1 MIGIQEILPI
11 KLYRFHYEGDL
22 DSVIDYV
29 FELTHQQHE
38 EWGLLNVKAPN
49 PLSVMNILTPD
60 FMKRFPEVFKF
71 MLDSVNEVTEY
82 EKWQHPE
89 MFMSQIWTNLQRHP
103 DQGHTRHTHPN
114 AVWSS
119 LFNVYAHEPNHVTI
133 FHSGTP
139 SGDEDAAYSQ
149 HHYTNK
155 RFHPEAARMLQQ
167 SPEGPTDRVNFE
179 GVTHKPGDFIVFRSF
194 IPHSVPPFQPQN
206 VQDMRITMSAN
217 FWPYQSGRSDRATWL
232 RVIPDYETIPPS
244 GMDRG
249 TGWEDDKRIE
259 RERQELMEREGRE
272 TGTQGNT
279 NPSE

>member
-1 MIGIQEILPI
+1 
-11 KLYRFHYEGDL
+11 
-22 DSVIDYV
+22 
-29 FELTHQQHE
+29 
-38 EWGLLNVKAPN
+38 
-49 PLSVMNILTPD
+49 
-60 FMKRFPEVFKF
+60 
-71 MLDSVNEVTEY
+71 
-82 EKWQHPE
+82 